1 MSFTLK
7 SRDRQI
13 PNGLKFL
20 QPETNWQPA
29 RFASFNVIVNS
40 LINHRKSNPH
50 LIAQKKWSIDPE
62 DVARE
67 VDMFNAN
74 LCARH
79 GWTDYIHDGS
89 SMMEAAAPKSQA
101 LLQQEKNVI
110 SAAAGKAK
118 KIWSG
123 IRTLNDWI
131 DSGTPPAPQEL
142 AERRAATCVACP
154 KNGKGD
160 FTSWFTRPASDA
172 IKEQI
177 EKLAA
182 MRLKTKQDAALN
194 VCEVCLC
201 PLKLKAFTPIK
212 YIKDNLSVEVLN
224 DLKNV
229 PNCWIP
235 KEVAE

>member
-1 MSFTLK
+1 MAYTLK

-20 QPETNWQPA
+20 QPETNWQAPK
-29 RFASFNVIVNS
+29 FASFNVIVNS
-40 LINHRKSNPH
+40 LINHRRSNPH
-50 LIAQKKWSIDPE
+50 LVKEKNWSLDPNE
-62 DVARE
+62 VANE
-67 VDMFNAN
+67 VDQFNAL

-79 GWTDYIHDGS
+79 GWSDFIHDGA
-89 SMMEAAAPKSQA
+89 SMSEGPPPKSQA
-101 LLQQEKNVI
+101 LLQQEKSVI
-110 SAAAGKAK
+110 AAAAGKAK

-123 IRTLNDWI
+123 IRTLNDWL
-131 DSGTPPAPQEL
+131 DSGTPPAPQAL
-142 AERRAATCVACP
+142 AESRAAVCAACP

-160 FTSWFTRPASDA
+160 FTSWFTNPAADA
-172 IKEQI
+172 IKQQV
-177 EKLAA
+177 EKLAL
-182 MRLKTKQDAALN
+182 MRLKTKHDSVLN

-201 PLKLKAFTPIK
+201 PLKLKSFTPIK